1 MRTARWCVLSVLAAL
16 VLAPSAGFAI
26 DVIVNGEAVPPYPPA
41 IEVGGRVLLPLRN
54 VFVALEADVTWDAAT
69 MSVTAVRGGTT
80 VKMTIGD
87 PTAYVNG
94 RPTRLDVPSRLINE
108 RTYIPVRFPAEAFGA
123 EVRWDGATQTVF
135 IVLAETAG
143 PPAGGGLPQGA
154 PIVLAPQNGA
164 RVGTRTEVSIRTTP
178 GVQQVIWTVVFNA
191 DSGEVLDTVPGIRH
205 LPNEDGTYRGAIAT
219 PRISVGDTRVPLR
232 YEIHFRNGPNPGD
245 PETVITVYPN
255 D

>member
-1 MRTARWCVLSVLAAL
+1 MRISRWGVLTALATL
-16 VLAPSAGFAI
+16 VLLPSAGWAI
-26 DVIVNGEAVPPYPPA
+26 DVIVNGQGVPPHPPA
-41 IEVGGRVLLPLRN
+41 LEVNGRVLLPLRN

-69 MSVTAVRGGTT
+69 MSVIAVRRGTT
-80 VKMTIGD
+80 VTMTIGD

-94 RPTRLDVPSRLINE
+94 RPVQLDVPPRLINE

-135 IVLAETAG
+135 IALPETAG
-143 PPAGGGLPQGA
+143 PPAGGGIPQG
-154 PIVLAPQNGA
+154 PPLVLAPQNGA

-178 GVQQVIWTVVFNA
+178 GVEQVIWTVVFNA

-205 LPNEDGTYRGAIAT
+205 LPNADGTYRGAIAT

-232 YEIHFRNGPNPGD
+232 YEIHFRNGPDPGD
-245 PETVITVYPN
+245 PETVVVVFPN
-255 D
+255 S